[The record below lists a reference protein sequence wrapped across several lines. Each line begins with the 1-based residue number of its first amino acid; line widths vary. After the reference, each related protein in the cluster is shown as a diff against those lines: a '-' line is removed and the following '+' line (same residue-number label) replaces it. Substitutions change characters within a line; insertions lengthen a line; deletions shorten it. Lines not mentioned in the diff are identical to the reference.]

1 MLQIRR
7 SVNTVLAPRILLSP
21 QVLLGAFLM
30 LIGAVTLVKVLPT
43 ERPELRQVSEDLVQP
58 NTAAQTVDLILFEV
72 GERGQSVERPVSV
85 EVALPTSTNERL
97 ETILTALRDQT
108 LGTLW
113 PETLPLPTV
122 FAVAT
127 DNGSRQVAVLNFI
140 LDEPVTTSVNQ
151 ERQLL
156 ASIKTTLLRN
166 GVDAVQVLVNGR
178 EGSSFLGHI
187 ALDSVFE

>member
-7 SVNTVLAPRILLSP
+7 SVNAVLAPRILLSP
-21 QVLLGAFLM
+21 QVL
-30 LIGAVTLVKVLPT
+30 IGALLLLVGVVTLIRVLPS
-43 ERPELRQVSEDLVQP
+43 ERPELRQVNEDLAQP
-58 NTAAQTVDLILFEV
+58 NATTQTVDLTLFEAD
-72 GERGQSVERPVSV
+72 ESGQSVERPVSV
-85 EVALPTSTNERL
+85 EVALPSSTNERL
-97 ETILTALRDQT
+97 ETILSTLRDQA

-113 PETLPLPTV
+113 SEALPSPTV
-122 FAVAT
+122 FAVST
-127 DNGSRQVAVLNFI
+127 DNGSRQVAVLNFT
-140 LDEPVTTSVNQ
+140 LEEPVTVSVDQ